1 MNAPSPRIAPWPLLA
16 AAVSWGLTVAM
27 AANALSG
34 PFAER
39 ACQTGCLQILAAA
52 SVLAAALG
60 LAFGHSAPRHPVT
73 LLALLSLLGLLAI
86 YLTVFLI
93 GTLTG

>member
-1 MNAPSPRIAPWPLLA
+1 MRGPARIAYWPLLA
-16 AAVSWGLTVAM
+16 ALAGWGLTVVMVAH
-27 AANALSG
+27 ALSG
-34 PFAER
+34 PFAGR
-39 ACQTGCLQILAAA
+39 TCQTGCMQILAAA

-60 LAFGHSAPRHPVT
+60 LAFGHRAPRHPVT